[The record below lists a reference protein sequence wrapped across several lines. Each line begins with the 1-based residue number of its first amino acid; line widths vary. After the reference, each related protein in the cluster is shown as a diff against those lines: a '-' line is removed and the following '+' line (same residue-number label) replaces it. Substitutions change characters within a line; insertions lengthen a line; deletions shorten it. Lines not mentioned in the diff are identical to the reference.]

1 MPVRALYLPGFSHR
15 LSGSRTKSAANA
27 LGGSAEHLGGLAA
40 LCESFIPAGLLT
52 GESKTRS
59 RCYPLSV
66 VFWAFLSQVLTRN
79 SSCREAV
86 RRVQAWCAAAGRT
99 IPDSGTAGYCMA
111 RARLPLGRLVGV
123 FEKLGEWFAARASRD
138 HLWCARNVQ
147 VIDGT
152 GVSMPDTAAN
162 RKRWSYAPNQKTGCG
177 FPSAHLVGL
186 FCLGSGRLIRF
197 ALDSFKRHELPM
209 ARTMVA
215 WIESGTV
222 ILADR
227 GFCGWGFLAL
237 LQRKGVDVVVR
248 VDGMRKL
255 VRRAAQMQWVKPARL
270 KTWDKALWNELPDL
284 LNIRLVR
291 FRVVVPGFRT
301 ETIILATTLLDSASY
316 SDHALAEL
324 YLRRWRVELFMRD
337 IKVTLGLDVLR
348 GQSPDIVVREIWIQA
363 IGYNLVRALMFEV
376 ALRRGLALDRLS
388 FKGTVDTLRNWAP
401 LFLAVSTRKRKS
413 HRAALLD
420 LLADDRLPLRPNRFE
435 PRVRKRRPKQYPFLT
450 RSRRRLR
457 RQIAPGGTSPILT
470 TFQLI

>member
-1 MPVRALYLPGFSHR
+1 MPVNTLYLPGFSHR
-15 LSGSRTKSAANA
+15 LCGSRSKSAANA

-40 LCESFIPAGLLT
+40 LGERFIPAGLLA
-52 GESKTRS
+52 GERGS
-59 RCYPLSV
+59 RRRCFPLSV

-86 RRVQAWCAAAGRT
+86 RRVQAWCAASGRT
-99 IPDSGTAGYCMA
+99 LPDSGTAGYCMA
-111 RARLPLGRLVGV
+111 RVRLPLVRLVEV
-123 FEKLGEWFAARASRD
+123 FEKLGEWFEVQASRD
-138 HLWCARNVQ
+138 QLWCGRTVQ

-162 RKRWSYAPNQKTGCG
+162 RQRWQYAPNQQNGCG

-186 FCLGSGRLIRF
+186 FCLGTGRLVRF

-209 ARTMVA
+209 ARTLIG

-227 GFCGWGFLAL
+227 GFGGWGFLAL
-237 LQRKGVDVVVR
+237 LQRKDVDVVVR
-248 VDGMRKL
+248 IDGMRKL
-255 VRRAAQMQWVKPARL
+255 ARGGAQTQWLKPARL
-270 KTWDKALWNELPDL
+270 ESWGKGLWDELPVSL
-284 LNIRLVR
+284 AIRLVR

-301 ETIILATTLLDSASY
+301 ETIILATTLLDSIRY

-337 IKVTLGLDVLR
+337 IKVTMGLDVLR
-348 GQSPDIVVREIWIQA
+348 GQSPALVEREIWMQA
-363 IGYNLVRALMFEV
+363 IGYNLVRALMVEV
-376 ALRRGLALDRLS
+376 SLRRGLALDRLS

-401 LFLAVSTRKRKS
+401 LFLTVSAHKRKS

-435 PRVRKRRPKQYPFLT
+435 PRVRKRRPKQYPLMT

-457 RQIAPGGTSPILT
+457 RQIAPGGPTIILT
-470 TFQLI
+470 TYHLI